1 VRARLVVSV
10 LVVAAAV
17 ATPAGGERQ
26 AGLLV
31 RHGESIGKVK
41 LGMTLLQVRHML
53 GRERAVNKRERRGT
67 RGFGFT
73 YLELDWDYGWWTV
86 GFMRS
91 PRGGVYR
98 VVSIETLQR
107 GQRTPEGLGVGSRES
122 GLQRRLA
129 HLRCRSVYAAR
140 RDVLLHVECVY
151 GAQRERQTAFPFSSW
166 RCPAARCGSSWRAVG
181 RAGLW

>member
-41 LGMTLLQVRHML
+41 LGMTLLQVRHIL

-67 RGFGFT
+67 RGFT
-73 YLELDWDYGWWTV
+73 YLELDWEVDRDPPA
-86 GFMRS
+86 RS
-91 PRGGVYR
+91 AD
-98 VVSIETLQR
+98 T
-107 GQRTPEGLGVGSRES
+107 
-122 GLQRRLA
+122 
-129 HLRCRSVYAAR
+129 
-140 RDVLLHVECVY
+140 
-151 GAQRERQTAFPFSSW
+151 
-166 RCPAARCGSSWRAVG
+166 
-181 RAGLW
+181 